1 MWCLA
6 SRLSILCSF
15 YCCGSPGYSIC
26 SLQPPWPREQR
37 QHCINAAWGGQDVW
51 TCQRSCLVHTQ
62 EFMEYPVAIKTSF
75 SSPVAK
81 KGPTCSRRYTHKKQ
95 RASSWAV
102 SRSKLH
108 PQRSL
113 LSTEDSVFCIH
124 LIPLERE
131 KGGKASDILQISAFQ
146 RTQEVPWF
154 QADLQGSAWS
164 GHIILKHPR
173 KKKKEFKPS
182 YPPFPRVS

>member
-1 MWCLA
+1 M
-6 SRLSILCSF
+6 
-15 YCCGSPGYSIC
+15 
-26 SLQPPWPREQR
+26 
-37 QHCINAAWGGQDVW
+37 
-51 TCQRSCLVHTQ
+51 HTQ

-124 LIPLERE
+124 LILLERE
-131 KGGKASDILQISAFQ
+131 KGGKASDTPA
-146 RTQEVPWF
+146 RDAP
-154 QADLQGSAWS
+154 AA
-164 GHIILKHPR
+164 
-173 KKKKEFKPS
+173 
-182 YPPFPRVS
+182 PRVSGLPSGPRAPPAGRRSVLGNRLSTQ

>member
-131 KGGKASDILQISAFQ
+131 KGGKASDILQISACQ
-146 RTQEVPWF
+146 RTR
-154 QADLQGSAWS
+154 GSLVSGRPTGLCMVWS
-164 GHIILKHPR
+164 HHLKTPQ

>member
-1 MWCLA
+1 M
-6 SRLSILCSF
+6 
-15 YCCGSPGYSIC
+15 
-26 SLQPPWPREQR
+26 
-37 QHCINAAWGGQDVW
+37 
-51 TCQRSCLVHTQ
+51 HTQ

-131 KGGKASDILQISAFQ
+131 KGGKASDILQISACQ
-146 RTQEVPWF
+146 RTR
-154 QADLQGSAWS
+154 GSLVSGRPTGLCMVWS
-164 GHIILKHPR
+164 HHLKTPQ
-173 KKKKEFKPS
+173 KKKKSSNLPIHPS
-182 YPPFPRVS
+182 PGSPKFPVVIFLLAFHLLVCTETNLILNREYHKSKDTVMAGSVTARD

>member
-1 MWCLA
+1 M
-6 SRLSILCSF
+6 
-15 YCCGSPGYSIC
+15 
-26 SLQPPWPREQR
+26 
-37 QHCINAAWGGQDVW
+37 
-51 TCQRSCLVHTQ
+51 HTQ

-124 LIPLERE
+124 LILLERE
-131 KGGKASDILQISAFQ
+131 KGGKASDSLQISAFQ

-154 QADLQGSAWS
+154 QADLLGSAWS
-164 GHIILKHPR
+164 GHHHLKTPQ
-173 KKKKEFKPS
+173 KKKK
-182 YPPFPRVS
+182 RVQTFLSTLPQGLLNFQL